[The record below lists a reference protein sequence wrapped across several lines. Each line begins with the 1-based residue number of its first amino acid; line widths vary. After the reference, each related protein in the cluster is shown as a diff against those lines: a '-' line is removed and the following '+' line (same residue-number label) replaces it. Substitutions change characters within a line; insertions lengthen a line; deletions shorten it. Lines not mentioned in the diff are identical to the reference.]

1 MEYTEREREFYI
13 GAMWAT
19 STMWRM
25 HTDSVAVKDMLNELP
40 DAHDIA
46 RYCAEYDIQPLRL
59 NVMDSLPLG
68 CDAAYT
74 SISYG
79 PINSRGEIICDH
91 SEIPEGKEDEYDSY
105 CVYAVEPDGTRLV
118 LVVDKYSEE
127 EAKGQADLLTEQLL
141 AILAETNEKESAE

>member
-1 MEYTEREREFYI
+1 MENNEKEKEFYI

-40 DAHDIA
+40 DAHEIA
-46 RYCAEYDIQPLRL
+46 RHCAEYDIQPLRL

-68 CDAAYT
+68 CDVAYT

-91 SEIPEGKEDEYDSY
+91 SEVPKGKEDDYDSY
-105 CVYAVEPDGTRLV
+105 CVYAIESDGSRIV
-118 LVVDKYSEE
+118 LVIDKYSEE
-127 EAKGQADLLTEQLL
+127 EAKGQADILTEQLL
-141 AILAETNEKESAE
+141 AILAEKKEKEPVE